1 MSMTSSALIFISL
14 FDSAAP
20 FTKYEH
26 PGNIAL
32 SFGYF
37 ADADAITSPSVEPSI
52 SDSETPLAARAAA

>member
-1 MSMTSSALIFISL
+1 MSMTSSALIVTSL
-14 FDSAAP
+14 FDSATP

-37 ADADAITSPSVEPSI
+37 ADADEITSPRVAPSI
-52 SDSETPLAARAAA
+52 CDSETPLAARAAA